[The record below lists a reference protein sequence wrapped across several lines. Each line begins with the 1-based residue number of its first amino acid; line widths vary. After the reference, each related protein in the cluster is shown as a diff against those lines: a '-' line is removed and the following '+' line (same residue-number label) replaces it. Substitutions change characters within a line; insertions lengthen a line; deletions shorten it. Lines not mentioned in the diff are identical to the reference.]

1 MRFIRLIGMLA
12 IAGVTVPIA
21 SADIYFWTDENGVK
35 NFTNYSPPEKAE
47 VFMETSEADQDT
59 AVDET
64 EIDQA
69 GEPDRALA
77 SEQLQAA
84 TEKIEALR
92 VQVDELTDRLA
103 AQSEAPPIETDEVA
117 VETGEASNT
126 IRYGSGYVYW
136 PYPYGYLPYGY
147 KGSYKFRSQHGF
159 GRPGFKKRAV
169 RFRSNGFKPHAY
181 GRQPSRSGHG
191 ALGSRPGYRS
201 SRKGVYHSG
210 SGRQRHALGRQPGF
224 AGGRSRR

>member
-1 MRFIRLIGMLA
+1 MRSILLIGMLA

-47 VFMETSEADQDT
+47 VFMETSEPDQDT
-59 AVDET
+59 AFEEAET
-64 EIDQA
+64 
-69 GEPDRALA
+69 DRAGDKDRLLE

-92 VQVDELTDRLA
+92 EQVGELTDRLA
-103 AQSEAPPIETDEVA
+103 ALPEAPPIEANEVA
-117 VETGEASNT
+117 AETEEASNT

-147 KGSYKFRSQHGF
+147 KGNHKFRPRHGF
-159 GRPGFKKRAV
+159 GRPGFKKRVCSPQWA
-169 RFRSNGFKPHAY
+169 
-181 GRQPSRSGHG
+181 
-191 ALGSRPGYRS
+191 
-201 SRKGVYHSG
+201 
-210 SGRQRHALGRQPGF
+210 
-224 AGGRSRR
+224 